1 MTMNMK
7 GVKMYLRSRGIP
19 PSMVDQIRLAF
30 ANDAVQNSNGVQA
43 DRIYTL
49 LALTLHEEYGFGHQR
64 IFRGLQRFD
73 QLNAEAAES
82 YKWPELMERLQ
93 DETGIVITTNTEER
107 IAFEYRPKRE

>member
-1 MTMNMK
+1 MTMK
-7 GVKMYLRSRGIP
+7 QVTAYLRQKGIP

-93 DETGIVITTNTEER
+93 DETGIVIAANTDER